1 MQGVHVHGRTKPQ
14 GLHRFHETGV
24 SVEAGEAA
32 GPGWAIRVSGDLV
45 PVEDRLVPSFVEL
58 ELSDDQQPTITA
70 RVEVRDGAPHV
81 VDVRFESG
89 PGQREVRQ
97 ADLRATQLA
106 ALVDLVAGFA
116 FQVSDD
122 REGGGVVRVGLPDSD
137 FYAESLASV
146 MAARKGAGKRSLT
159 PAFLARVAEIYR
171 ANIAD
176 GPTRA
181 VRATFMVS
189 ERTASDYVQRARRA
203 GLLPPT
209 TPGKKQA

>member
-1 MQGVHVHGRTKPQ
+1 
-14 GLHRFHETGV
+14 V
-24 SVEAGEAA
+24 SVEAREVA
-32 GPGWAIRVSGDLV
+32 GPGWAIRVSGDFV

-58 ELSDDQQPTITA
+58 VVSDDEQPTITA
-70 RVEVRDGAPHV
+70 RVEVRDGVPHV
-81 VDVRFESG
+81 AAVRFESE

-97 ADLRATQLA
+97 ADLRATQVA
-106 ALVDLVAGFA
+106 ALTNLAAGFA
-116 FQVSDD
+116 YQVTDNP
-122 REGGGVVRVGLPDSD
+122 EGGGEVRFGVPDSD
-137 FYAESLASV
+137 FYEESLAAV
-146 MAARKGAGKRSLT
+146 MAGRKGKGKRSLT

-171 ANIAD
+171 ANLAD